1 MKIRI
6 FDCEDVYRGIDRNFP
21 KWNRAPRDVMDK
33 YLRYSELMDLTEDD
47 SENLCEYVEL
57 YKYFSNIC
65 DDIELVIISE
75 QYITNDKYCF
85 MGIDI
90 GSDYDE
96 SLFSGQQHL
105 RYDFLNDMKLIQ
117 DEAYA
122 NAFIA
127 SKKCNEL
134 GEKLQK
140 YYVYR
145 YNHLNNYL

>member
-6 FDCEDVYRGIDRNFP
+6 FDCKDVYRGIDRNFP
-21 KWNRAPRDVMDK
+21 SWNKTPGDVIDK
-33 YLRYSELMDLTEDD
+33 YLRYSELIDLTEDD

-75 QYITNDKYCF
+75 RYITNDKYCF

-96 SLFSGQQHL
+96 SVFSGKQYL
-105 RYDFLNDMKLIQ
+105 KYDFLNEMKLIQ
-117 DEAYA
+117 DEMKAD
-122 NAFIA
+122 AFLA
-127 SKKCNEL
+127 DKQNNEI
-134 GEKLQK
+134 GQKLKK

-145 YNHLNNYL
+145 YA